1 MTIKG
6 QQNVLNNLSQ
16 FSSKMHK
23 ELSQQVAD
31 TADDVRNNAIK
42 SMAREEK
49 TGTLYTNRGANLGD
63 HQASAAGEAPAS
75 DTGNLVGSINI
86 KVQGV
91 RLRAFVFTPV
101 EYGLYLEFGT
111 AAIAPRP
118 WLRPALQKAMP
129 EFKKSIQKAFDD
141 AERGFDR

>member
-6 QQNVLNNLSQ
+6 QQSVLDNLLR
-16 FSSKMHK
+16 
-23 ELSQQVAD
+23 LSIDMRKQIAGQIED
-31 TADDVRNNAIK
+31 TANEVRNNAIK

-49 TGTLYTNRGANLGD
+49 TGTLHTNRGANLGD
-63 HQASAAGEAPAS
+63 HQASAAGEAPAV
-75 DTGNLVGSINI
+75 DTGNLIGSINI

-118 WLRPALQKAMP
+118 WLRPALAKA
-129 EFKKSIQKAFDD
+129 EEKYRESIQKAFDD
-141 AERGFDR
+141 VERGFDR

>member
-6 QQNVLNNLSQ
+6 QQDVLNNLSK
-16 FSSKMHK
+16 FSNGMKK
-23 ELSQQVAD
+23 KLSQQVAD

-42 SMAREEK
+42 SMTREEK
-49 TGTLYTNRGANLGD
+49 TGIMYTNRGANLGD

-75 DTGNLVGSINI
+75 DTGNLAGSIHI
-86 KVQGV
+86 KEQG
-91 RLRAFVFTPV
+91 LRAYVFTPV